1 MTIIIAATGL
11 FLPAGLRDNLTLNF
25 PQSSNN
31 QTHKELFMADRN
43 TQNHT
48 GQSTPTT
55 FFSILS
61 DKFEWVS
68 KIPTMQLSAKY
79 AAILVGL
86 IVVLVVWKFIAVS
99 KVESDMAKKLENE
112 RVMIKQQAREYA
124 DTQYAREEERF
135 GQVLSWAVRGE
146 LIRNNLDQIDQYLSE
161 IVKMKD
167 TERVVLI
174 NEEGQLLVSTDK
186 RLEETKGTELF
197 PKEILNLQKITIKS
211 DVDGRKILVIPVMGL
226 NKKIATV
233 VVSYKL
239 AKL

>member
-1 MTIIIAATGL
+1 MT
-11 FLPAGLRDNLTLNF
+11 
-25 PQSSNN
+25 
-31 QTHKELFMADRN
+31 DRN
-43 TQNHT
+43 KQNQNRNE
-48 GQSTPTT
+48 QSKADTL
-55 FFSILS
+55 FSLLS
-61 DKFEWVS
+61 AKFEWLA
-68 KIPTMQLSAKY
+68 KIPTMQLPARY
-79 AAILVGL
+79 A
-86 IVVLVVWKFIAVS
+86 VVLVGIIVIIFAWKLITVS

-112 RVMIKQQAREYA
+112 RVIITQQAREYA
-124 DTQYAREEERF
+124 DKQYLKEEERF

-174 NEEGQLLVSTDK
+174 GDDGQLLVSTDK
-186 RLEETKGTELF
+186 RLEEAKGTELF
-197 PKEILNLQKITIKS
+197 PKEILNLQKITVKS
-211 DVDGRKILVIPVMGL
+211 DVDGRKIMVVPVMGL

>member
-1 MTIIIAATGL
+1 
-11 FLPAGLRDNLTLNF
+11 
-25 PQSSNN
+25 
-31 QTHKELFMADRN
+31 MADRN

-48 GQSTPTT
+48 EQSTPST
-55 FFSILS
+55 FFSLLN

-68 KIPTMQLSAKY
+68 KIPAMQLSAKY
-79 AAILVGL
+79 AGALIGL
-86 IVVLVVWKFIAVS
+86 IVVVIVWKFIAVG

-146 LIRNNLDQIDQYLSE
+146 LIRNNLDQIDQYLGE

>member
-1 MTIIIAATGL
+1 MT
-11 FLPAGLRDNLTLNF
+11 
-25 PQSSNN
+25 
-31 QTHKELFMADRN
+31 DRN
-43 TQNHT
+43 KQNQNQNE
-48 GQSTPTT
+48 QSKADTL
-55 FFSILS
+55 FSLLS
-61 DKFEWVS
+61 AKFEWLA
-68 KIPTMQLSAKY
+68 KIPTMQLPARY
-79 AAILVGL
+79 A
-86 IVVLVVWKFIAVS
+86 VVLVGIIVIIFAWKLIAVS

-112 RVMIKQQAREYA
+112 RVIITQQAREYA
-124 DTQYAREEERF
+124 DKQYLKEEERF

-174 NEEGQLLVSTDK
+174 GDDGQLLVSTDK
-186 RLEETKGTELF
+186 RLEEAKGTEIF
-197 PKEILNLQKITIKS
+197 PKEILNLQKITVKS
-211 DVDGRKILVIPVMGL
+211 DVDGRKILVVPVMGL